1 MLKLLIITGAIVT
14 TLFLQ
19 SGQPVKTYKVEM
31 TIQEWNAVMSVID
44 DSPTPGEWRKG
55 VIRNIQAQ
63 LQAQMKPDS
72 SKPIKPTGKP

>member
-1 MLKLLIITGAIVT
+1 MLKLLIVAGAIVT

-19 SGQPVKTYKVEM
+19 SQQPPKTYRVEM

-55 VIRNIQAQ
+55 VIRNMQTQ
-63 LQAQMKPDS
+63 LQQQMRTDS
-72 SKPIKPTGKP
+72 SKTIKPPR

>member
-1 MLKLLIITGAIVT
+1 MIKALIVAGAIIT

-19 SGQPVKTYKVEM
+19 SQQPPKVYKVEM

-55 VIRNIQAQ
+55 VIRNMQSQ
-63 LQAQMKPDS
+63 LQAQMRPDS
-72 SKPIKPTGKP
+72 SKPIKPPR